1 MKFLSKRLYLRLFL
15 ILFCTLLSACGPSS
29 EELAATSAAQT
40 AAAATNTPVPSAT
53 PEPTPTPTPV
63 PYDLSLIV
71 TGEENAPVIGAT
83 VVLAENGDI
92 QNTDDV
98 GQTFWYALP
107 EETVNLSVSAQ
118 GYLSQDITEVIDR
131 GINQLTINL
140 ERDPHGVLPSDACG
154 PGEKLLYLEDFQD
167 DHAQGWPEIEARA
180 QGWDL
185 IPHPDSA
192 GNKVIKY
199 SSSITDTQMFYDDGT
214 YEDAVWRISV
224 MPRGKPETIRFYWH
238 QNEDPGTYTV
248 INYEWGVIIGRSDGS
263 TDINLG
269 EVGRFLKE
277 NEWQTFEIST
287 YDDTLEVWL
296 DKILV
301 FRYNDPKPLPGGH
314 IGLELWASENEET
327 MVYFD
332 NLAVCELSA
341 PFVPI
346 PTSEP

>member
-1 MKFLSKRLYLRLFL
+1 MNRRKNIGLGFI
-15 ILFCTLLSACGPSS
+15 ILLVGLVASGCGPSP
-29 EELAATSAAQT
+29 EELAATSVAQT
-40 AAAATNTPVPSAT
+40 AAAATNTPVPTST
-53 PEPTPTPTPV
+53 PEPTPTATPI

-71 TGEENAPVIGAT
+71 VGEEDAPIIGASIK
-83 VVLAENGDI
+83 LAEEGDTQI
-92 QNTDDV
+92 SDDV
-98 GQTFWYALP
+98 GQVFWYDLP
-107 EETVNLSVSAQ
+107 GEVVNISVSAQ
-118 GYLSQDITEVIDR
+118 GYFPQDLSETIDR
-131 GINQLTINL
+131 GVNQITINL
-140 ERDPHGVLPSDACG
+140 ERDPHGILPSEACG
-154 PGEKLLYLEDFQD
+154 PGEKLVYLEDFQD